1 METSLIKVPEH
12 VGGPANWRAP
22 DTMTTPATAV
32 RGPKKPAAKVPP
44 LTVLVLEG
52 DYRLTAAVLFC
63 LSRQAELR
71 VHLLTRDPRS
81 PFKFSSQIRT
91 CHAFSPEPSDAEFVE
106 FARQVAYRIGAEVLL
121 PVDVAGMR
129 FVIAHRPALEKSL
142 RLLPLPTAMNYQIA
156 GDKGL
161 LASFM
166 QYHHIPAPD
175 TIIDI
180 QHGLAAKLKDFHF
193 PVLLKPIDGAGG
205 IGITKYQAPAAL
217 LQAVA
222 ELPLGSRYIIQNCLD
237 GYDIDC
243 NVLYQDGQ
251 LVAHSIQKGLVCSL
265 GEYAPAEAIE
275 FVHND
280 AVLAVVDRLMQ
291 ALHWNGVAHLD
302 LRYDTQDQQIKVIE
316 INTRFWLT
324 VVGSAV
330 TAKVNFPALA
340 CQVAAGRPVA
350 QGPFAL
356 GRYIP
361 FTNFLKYR
369 FGRRS
374 HQPGEVRFTLN
385 DTSLRAYLGDPLTK
399 IYRFLTDE
407 D

>member
-1 METSLIKVPEH
+1 MQTDLLEVLEYA
-12 VGGPANWRAP
+12 GRPASQLAP
-22 DTMTTPATAV
+22 DAVLLPTTAAT
-32 RGPKKPAAKVPP
+32 RNPKQPFAKAPPP

-63 LSRQAELR
+63 LSQQAELQ
-71 VHLLTRDPRS
+71 VHLLTRNARS
-81 PFKFSSQIRT
+81 PFRLSHYIHSYHTFRQGT
-91 CHAFSPEPSDAEFVE
+91 PDADFVE
-106 FARQVAYRIGAEVLL
+106 FARQVGQRIGAEVLL

-142 RLLPLPTAMNYQIA
+142 RVLPLPAAINYEIA

-166 QYHHIPAPD
+166 HYHGIPAPA
-175 TIIDI
+175 TIINI
-180 QHGLAAKLKDFHF
+180 QHELAGKLKDFQF
-193 PVLLKPIDGAGG
+193 PVLLKPIDGGG
-205 IGITKYQAPAAL
+205 GVGIIKYQTPEAL

-222 ELPLGSRYIIQNCLD
+222 ELPTGSRYIIQHCLE

-243 NVLYQDGQ
+243 NVLYQDGK
-251 LVAHSIQKGLVCSL
+251 LVAHSIQKGLMSSL

-280 AVLAVVDRLMQ
+280 AVLAVVDHLMQ

-302 LRYDTQDQQIKVIE
+302 LRYDARDQQIKVIE

-324 VVGSAV
+324 VVGSALA
-330 TAKVNFPALA
+330 AKVNFPALA
-340 CQVAAGRPVA
+340 CQLAAGRTMVQA
-350 QGPFAL
+350 PFAL

-361 FTNFLKYR
+361 FANFLKYR

-374 HQPGEVRFTLN
+374 HQPGEPTFTLR
-385 DTSLRAYLGDPLTK
+385 DTNLRAYLGDPLTK
-399 IYRFLTDE
+399 LCRFLTD
-407 D
+407 